1 MHTMIVLILSLHSH
15 IKIILKSIKTKYI
28 GCAKPCLRSSWTASL
43 LKLEYFYFCK
53 KTYLS
58 KPDSLSSKTNILT
71 SAYDWG
77 C

>member
-53 KTYLS
+53 KHTYLS
-58 KPDSLSSKTNILT
+58 QIL
-71 SAYDWG
+71 YPLRPIY
-77 C
+77 

>member
-43 LKLEYFYFCK
+43 LKLEYFYFAK
-53 KTYLS
+53 
-58 KPDSLSSKTNILT
+58 NIPI
-71 SAYDWG
+71 
-77 C
+77 